1 MAEKVGNMP
10 QMANIVAG
18 GVTFVALTPSS
29 GDTTP
34 ARWRVE
40 NAPSAIGMP
49 KASIATRY
57 NGQKTARRVDISY
70 EQPYYVLAPATN
82 QLTLLHKVPL
92 TVTAVLPDGVP
103 TIYLE
108 EAVDRFIAFISSD
121 IGRQTL
127 KGGYAPT

>member
-1 MAEKVGNMP
+1 MP

-49 KASIATRY
+49 KASIGARY
-57 NGQKTARRVDISY
+57 NGQKTARRVEVSF
-70 EQPYYVLAPATN
+70 EQPYYVLAAGTN
-82 QLTLLHKVPL
+82 QLTLLHKVPVTL
-92 TVTAVLPDGVP
+92 TAVLPDGVP
-103 TIYLE
+103 TIYLD

-121 IGRQTL
+121 L
-127 KGGYAPT
+127 AKGAIKSGYAPT